1 MNTERLNRLR
11 LINTTGIGSVTFY
24 NLIARFGSATDTLE
38 ALPHITAR
46 HKNPK
51 RPLSISKAEK
61 ILETAEQ
68 NKVQIII
75 YGDDHFPDIFQHHTT
90 LPPLLY
96 AKGHTHLLNKN
107 AVAIVGARN
116 ASPMAVRYAYR
127 MSEDLSKN
135 DLVVV
140 SGMARGIDTAAH
152 EGALNQATI
161 AVMAGCITI
170 AYPKEN
176 EPLYNAICEQ
186 GCIISESPIGTRPNP
201 NLFAVR
207 NRIIAGI
214 SLGTLVVEAEIKS
227 GSLLTAHM
235 ASDMGREVFA
245 IPGSPANGRARG
257 CNQLI
262 KDGATLVETPN
273 DILESLRSFDDNTLK
288 SPIFTPED
296 FIPEISIHDSDKIA
310 TDMTA
315 LLTTHPMDIDS
326 LIRTLGI
333 PTGMVRTVMLELEL
347 SGVIHINTSGLVSL
361 Q

>member
-1 MNTERLNRLR
+1 M
-11 LINTTGIGSVTFY
+11 
-24 NLIARFGSATDTLE
+24 
-38 ALPHITAR
+38 
-46 HKNPK
+46 
-51 RPLSISKAEK
+51 
-61 ILETAEQ
+61 
-68 NKVQIII
+68 
-75 YGDDHFPDIFQHHTT
+75 
-90 LPPLLY
+90 
-96 AKGHTHLLNKN
+96 
-107 AVAIVGARN
+107 GARN
-116 ASPMAVRYAYR
+116 ASPIAKRYAYR

-135 DLVVV
+135 SLVVV
-140 SGMARGIDTAAH
+140 SGMARGIDSAAH

-170 AYPKEN
+170 PYPKEN
-176 EPLYNAICEQ
+176 ESLYNAICQQ

-214 SLGTLVVEAEIKS
+214 SLATLVVEAEIKS

-245 IPGSPANGRARG
+245 IPGSPANSRSRG

-262 KDGATLVETPN
+262 KDGATLVETPK
-273 DILESLRSFDDNTLK
+273 DILESLRSFDNNALH
-288 SPIFTPED
+288 SPAFVPED
-296 FIPEISIHDSDKIA
+296 FIPELSTHDSHKIA

-315 LLTTHPMDIDS
+315 LLAIHPMDIDS
-326 LIRTLGI
+326 LIRTLDI

-347 SGVIHINTSGLVSL
+347 SDVIQISPAGLVSL